1 MKRFFDNKGPG
12 FSFSLYFVFRIISGI
27 FVFRIISGIFD
38 HSSIID
44 TLGFLG
50 GRLLIIIIAVSGI
63 KQKPRHIIGLIE
75 FLVIIYLLWSI
86 LARFCGWY
94 YPV

>member
-12 FSFSLYFVFRIISGI
+12 FSFSLYY
-27 FVFRIISGIFD
+27 VFRIISGIFD

-86 LARFCGWY
+86 LARYCGWY